1 MKLVVGFIPFSA
13 TPDGLVI
20 ERVYEM
26 WKDKD
31 FVLDLGMDPI
41 AAAEEVRR
49 LSPEKVLLIGSSR
62 YAPEGITEK
71 EIVLE
76 TRDRWEMLELLRP
89 GLDGRY
95 YLEDVAYG
103 LLIFSVVDR
112 VYALYFRGDYTEEN
126 VAKLNAKV
134 EEKVDWL
141 LRS

>member
-13 TPDGLVI
+13 TPDGLVV

-26 WKDKD
+26 WKDRD

-49 LSPEKVLLIGSSR
+49 LSPEKVLLVGSSR

-134 EEKVDWL
+134 EEKVNWL

>member
-26 WKDKD
+26 WKDRD
-31 FVLDLGMDPI
+31 FVLDLSMDPI

-49 LSPEKVLLIGSSR
+49 LSPEKVLLVGSSR

-134 EEKVDWL
+134 EEKVNWL

>member
-26 WKDKD
+26 WKDRD

-49 LSPEKVLLIGSSR
+49 LSPEKVLLVGSSR

>member
-1 MKLVVGFIPFSA
+1 MRLVVGFIPFSA

-26 WKDKD
+26 WRDRD

-49 LSPEKVLLIGSSR
+49 LSPEKVLLVGSSR

-112 VYALYFRGDYTEEN
+112 VYALYFRGDYSEEN
-126 VAKLNAKV
+126 VAKLNARV
-134 EEKVDWL
+134 EEKVSWL

>member
-1 MKLVVGFIPFSA
+1 MRLVVGFIPFSA

-26 WKDKD
+26 WRDKD

-49 LSPEKVLLIGSSR
+49 LSPEKVLLVGSSR

-103 LLIFSVVDR
+103 LLIFSVVDK
-112 VYALYFRGDYTEEN
+112 VYALYFRGDYNEEN
-126 VAKLNAKV
+126 VAKLNARV
-134 EEKVDWL
+134 EEKVNWL

>member
-1 MKLVVGFIPFSA
+1 MRLVVGFIPFSA

-26 WKDKD
+26 WRDRD

-49 LSPEKVLLIGSSR
+49 LSPEKVLLVGSSR

-112 VYALYFRGDYTEEN
+112 VYALYFRGDYSEEN
-126 VAKLNAKV
+126 VAKLNARV

>member
-1 MKLVVGFIPFSA
+1 MRLVVGFIPFSA

-49 LSPEKVLLIGSSR
+49 LSPEKVLLVGSSR

-103 LLIFSVVDR
+103 LLIFSVVDK
-112 VYALYFRGDYTEEN
+112 VYALYFRGDYNEEN
-126 VAKLNAKV
+126 VAKLNARV
-134 EEKVDWL
+134 EEKVSWL

>member
-20 ERVYEM
+20 DRVYEM
-26 WKDKD
+26 WKDRD

-49 LSPEKVLLIGSSR
+49 LSPEKVLLVGSSR

-112 VYALYFRGDYTEEN
+112 VYALYFRGDYSEEN

-134 EEKVDWL
+134 EEKVNWL

>member
-1 MKLVVGFIPFSA
+1 MRLVVGFIPFSA

-49 LSPEKVLLIGSSR
+49 LSPEKVLLVGSSR

-112 VYALYFRGDYTEEN
+112 VYALYFRGDYSEEN

-134 EEKVDWL
+134 EEKVSWL

>member
-20 ERVYEM
+20 DRVYEM
-26 WKDKD
+26 WKDRD

-49 LSPEKVLLIGSSR
+49 LSPEKVLLVGSSR

-112 VYALYFRGDYTEEN
+112 VHALYFRGDYTEEN

>member
-1 MKLVVGFIPFSA
+1 MRVVVGFIPFSA
-13 TPDGLVI
+13 TPDGFVV

-26 WKDKD
+26 WKDRD

-49 LSPEKVLLIGSSR
+49 LSPEKVLLVGSSR

-112 VYALYFRGDYTEEN
+112 VYALYFRGDYSEEN
-126 VAKLNAKV
+126 VVKLNAKV
-134 EEKVDWL
+134 EEKVNWL

>member
-1 MKLVVGFIPFSA
+1 MRLVVGFIPFSA

-26 WKDKD
+26 WRDKD

-49 LSPEKVLLIGSSR
+49 LSPEKVLLVGSSR

-95 YLEDVAYG
+95 YIEDVAYG
-103 LLIFSVVDR
+103 LLIFSVVDK
-112 VYALYFRGDYTEEN
+112 VYALYFRGDYNEEN

-134 EEKVDWL
+134 EEKVSWL

>member
-26 WKDKD
+26 WKDRD

-49 LSPEKVLLIGSSR
+49 LSPEKVLLVGSSR

-112 VYALYFRGDYTEEN
+112 VYALYFRGDYSEEN

>member
-26 WKDKD
+26 WRDKD

-49 LSPEKVLLIGSSR
+49 LSPEKVLLVGSSR

-103 LLIFSVVDR
+103 LLIFSVVDK
-112 VYALYFRGDYTEEN
+112 VYALYFRGDYNEEN

-134 EEKVDWL
+134 EEKVSWL

>member
-1 MKLVVGFIPFSA
+1 MRLVVGFIPFSA

-49 LSPEKVLLIGSSR
+49 LSPEKVLLVGSSR

-112 VYALYFRGDYTEEN
+112 VYALYFRGDYSEEN

-134 EEKVDWL
+134 EEKVNWL

>member
-13 TPDGLVI
+13 TPDGLVV

-26 WKDKD
+26 WKDRD

-49 LSPEKVLLIGSSR
+49 LSPEKVLLVGSSR

-103 LLIFSVVDR
+103 LLIFSVVDK

>member
-13 TPDGLVI
+13 TPDGLVV

-26 WKDKD
+26 WKDRD

-49 LSPEKVLLIGSSR
+49 LSPEKVLLVGSSR

>member
-26 WKDKD
+26 WKDRD

-49 LSPEKVLLIGSSR
+49 LSPEKVLLVGSSR

-134 EEKVDWL
+134 EEKVNWL

>member
-13 TPDGLVI
+13 TPDGFVV

-26 WKDKD
+26 WKDRD

-49 LSPEKVLLIGSSR
+49 LSPEKVLLVGSSR

-126 VAKLNAKV
+126 VVKLNAKV
-134 EEKVDWL
+134 EEKVSWL

>member
-26 WKDKD
+26 WKDRD

-49 LSPEKVLLIGSSR
+49 LSPEKVLLVGSSR

-103 LLIFSVVDR
+103 LLIVSVVDR
-112 VYALYFRGDYTEEN
+112 VYALSFRGDYTEEN

>member
-1 MKLVVGFIPFSA
+1 MRLVVGFIPFSA

-49 LSPEKVLLIGSSR
+49 LSPEKVLLVGSSR

-112 VYALYFRGDYTEEN
+112 VHALYFRGDYSEEN

-134 EEKVDWL
+134 EEKVNWL

>member
-13 TPDGLVI
+13 TPDGLVV

-26 WKDKD
+26 WKDRD

-49 LSPEKVLLIGSSR
+49 LSPEKVLLVGSSR

-103 LLIFSVVDR
+103 LLIFSVVDK
-112 VYALYFRGDYTEEN
+112 VYALYFRGDYSEEN

-134 EEKVDWL
+134 EEKVSWL

>member
-1 MKLVVGFIPFSA
+1 MRLVVGFIPFSA

-26 WKDKD
+26 WRDRD

-49 LSPEKVLLIGSSR
+49 LSPEKVLLVGSSR

-112 VYALYFRGDYTEEN
+112 VHALYFRGDYTEEN

-134 EEKVDWL
+134 EEKVSWL

>member
-1 MKLVVGFIPFSA
+1 MRLVVGFIPFSA

-26 WKDKD
+26 WRDRD

-49 LSPEKVLLIGSSR
+49 LSPEKVLLVGSSR

-112 VYALYFRGDYTEEN
+112 VHALYFRGDYTEEN
-126 VAKLNAKV
+126 VAKLNARV

>member
-1 MKLVVGFIPFSA
+1 LLV
-13 TPDGLVI
+13 
-20 ERVYEM
+20 
-26 WKDKD
+26 
-31 FVLDLGMDPI
+31 
-41 AAAEEVRR
+41 
-49 LSPEKVLLIGSSR
+49 GSSR
-62 YAPEGITEK
+62 YALEGITEK

-76 TRDRWEMLELLRP
+76 TRDRREMLELLRP

-112 VYALYFRGDYTEEN
+112 VYALYFRGDYSEEN
-126 VAKLNAKV
+126 VAKLNARV

>member
-49 LSPEKVLLIGSSR
+49 LSPEKVLLVGSSR

>member
-26 WKDKD
+26 WKDRD

-62 YAPEGITEK
+62 YAQEGITEK

-103 LLIFSVVDR
+103 LLIFSLVDR

>member
-1 MKLVVGFIPFSA
+1 MRLVVGFIPFSA

-26 WKDKD
+26 WRDRD

-49 LSPEKVLLIGSSR
+49 LSPEKVLLVGSSR

-103 LLIFSVVDR
+103 LLIFSVVDK
-112 VYALYFRGDYTEEN
+112 VYALYFRGDYSEEN
-126 VAKLNAKV
+126 VAKLNARV

>member
-20 ERVYEM
+20 DRVYEM
-26 WKDKD
+26 WKDRD

-49 LSPEKVLLIGSSR
+49 LSPEKVLLVGSSR

>member
-26 WKDKD
+26 WKDRD

>member
-1 MKLVVGFIPFSA
+1 VGFIPFSA
-13 TPDGLVI
+13 TPDGLVV

-26 WKDKD
+26 WKDRD

-49 LSPEKVLLIGSSR
+49 LSPEKVLLVGSSR

>member
-26 WKDKD
+26 WKDRD

-49 LSPEKVLLIGSSR
+49 LSPEKVLLVRSSR

>member
-26 WKDKD
+26 WKDRD

-49 LSPEKVLLIGSSR
+49 LSPEKVLLVGSSR

-71 EIVLE
+71 EIALE

-112 VYALYFRGDYTEEN
+112 VYALYFRGDYTEDN

-134 EEKVDWL
+134 EEKVNWL